1 MDFGSS
7 RKLTNGVQGRAANSG
22 ILNDPMFLAFA
33 PPELSTLAGVGWEV
47 TNMRVSKK
55 SNIYQIGL
63 VMAAAIRRMAVVP
76 ENNWR
81 NPPAGYNV
89 APADQLH
96 HDPGPGIGVQQI
108 PAHKMNPGP
117 KKYSNALINLVMTCL
132 SPAPAQRPTAAAL
145 LAEIDREGVNNGRY
159 KNTNTLAVGAAIPA
173 AMKEYRIQ
181 KTRPRYAVGRRF

>member
-7 RKLTNGVQGRAANSG
+7 RKLTMGVQGRTAASG
-22 ILNDPMFLAFA
+22 IVNDPMFLAFA
-33 PPELSTLAGVGWEV
+33 PP
-47 TNMRVSKK
+47 
-55 SNIYQIGL
+55 IGL

-96 HDPGPGIGVQQI
+96 HNAGPGIGV
-108 PAHKMNPGP
+108 HKMNPGP

-145 LAEIDREGVNNGRY
+145 LAEIDREGVNHGRY

-181 KTRPRYAVGRRF
+181 KTRPPYAVGRRF

>member
-1 MDFGSS
+1 
-7 RKLTNGVQGRAANSG
+7 
-22 ILNDPMFLAFA
+22 
-33 PPELSTLAGVGWEV
+33 
-47 TNMRVSKK
+47 
-55 SNIYQIGL
+55 
-63 VMAAAIRRMAVVP
+63 MAAAIRRMAVVP

-96 HDPGPGIGVQQI
+96 HNAGPGIGVQQI

-145 LAEIDREGVNNGRY
+145 LAE
-159 KNTNTLAVGAAIPA
+159 
-173 AMKEYRIQ
+173 
-181 KTRPRYAVGRRF
+181 

>member
-7 RKLTNGVQGRAANSG
+7 RKLTMGVQGRTAATG
-22 ILNDPMFLAFA
+22 IVNDPMFLAFA
-33 PPELSTLAGVGWEV
+33 PP
-47 TNMRVSKK
+47 
-55 SNIYQIGL
+55 IGL

-96 HDPGPGIGVQQI
+96 HNAGPGIGVQQI

-145 LAEIDREGVNNGRY
+145 LVEIDREGVNHGRY

-181 KTRPRYAVGRRF
+181 KTRPPYAVGRRF